1 METPEEAGA
10 RVREYLKT
18 RPNPFAEMLKKQEAV
33 RASLIEK
40 YGADYDQPVR
50 THTVNKAEQA
60 VINEWLE
67 SLKPE
72 ILALQKK
79 QGYNDPLGTGEPYY
93 GAVGGG
99 VTYSFIGTGLGDI
112 LIVKEATTGKELNVT
127 QALDWVFY
135 G

>member
-1 METPEEAGA
+1 METPEQAAA
-10 RVREYLKT
+10 RVKEYMT
-18 RPNPFAEMLKKQEAV
+18 SRPNPFAEMMRKREEQIAALT
-33 RASLIEK
+33 EK
-40 YGADYDQPVR
+40 HGADYDQPVR

-72 ILALQKK
+72 IMALQKK
-79 QGYNDPLGTGEPYY
+79 QGNSDPLGTGEPYY